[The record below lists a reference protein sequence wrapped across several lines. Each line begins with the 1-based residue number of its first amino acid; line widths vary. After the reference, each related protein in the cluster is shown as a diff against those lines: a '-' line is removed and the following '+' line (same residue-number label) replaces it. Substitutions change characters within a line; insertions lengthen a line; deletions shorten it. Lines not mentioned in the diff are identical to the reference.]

1 MASAS
6 ASESA
11 SAADDDAALVVVGPS
26 GAVLEW
32 SREAG
37 ELFGR
42 TASDAVGRPAWELL
56 PAPADGRPLPAGDG
70 VNPDELVVR
79 QVTRGDGSRAWGLFR
94 AAPAGDDDPL
104 GQALLRA
111 LFTMSPIGMHVLDPE
126 LRVLRVNMA
135 AGGVSGIPAEQLIGH
150 RLEDVARLTSPEA
163 TSAMI
168 KEVLTTG
175 EPAVDR
181 IVGAN
186 PPTDPTRE
194 HLYQVSVFPLR
205 DPGGQV
211 LGTAASVV
219 DVTGREQALSRTR
232 LLNAVREGVGRTLEM
247 NTTCAELVRV
257 LVPDFADDAE
267 VDLLDPVI
275 RGDEP
280 PLAPVPLE
288 MPLRRMAFAPAD
300 GPHEGGAGP
309 FRFPAAW
316 SQSLTDLRPHLIVHD
331 PEPGSLPSEVHSVLI
346 TPLTL
351 RGGVLGTLSLH
362 RSAGRT
368 PFDQEDLDLALEL
381 AARTALH
388 IDNSRRY
395 TREHTI
401 AVTLQRHLLPQD
413 PPRRDAL
420 ETSHFHRPRGA
431 GGGWSDVIPL
441 SGARVAFTVG
451 RVSGEG
457 IQSTAAMGQLR
468 TAIHALS
475 SLDLEC
481 DELLARLNDTA
492 ARLAA
497 ERAAVDS
504 GRLPREEALTA
515 SLAYGIYDPLT
526 LSCTIALAGHPPPL
540 LVHPDGTTE
549 IPDLPSAPALGE
561 DIDGAVFAATSLDLR
576 AGTVVALHT
585 DVFLGQDGSRAGERR
600 DDLLR
605 SLAGTGRPLEELC
618 GDAVRAVAPDGGHAD
633 DAILLLVRTHA
644 LGADRVAGWDL
655 PPEPSAVAAARDW
668 VRRRLTEWG
677 LDALTFGTELIVS
690 ELATNAI
697 RYGTPPLQV
706 RLVNGPTLTCEVS
719 DSSFVAPH
727 LRHARTTDEGGRGL
741 FICAELAQRWGARF
755 TSRGKTIWTE
765 QALPTPGA
773 PARP

>member
-6 ASESA
+6 
-11 SAADDDAALVVVGPS
+11 DDVPLVVVGAS

-32 SREAG
+32 SLEA
-37 ELFGR
+37 EALFGR
-42 TASDAVGRPAWELL
+42 TESTALGRPVRELL
-56 PAPADGRPLPAGDG
+56 PAPADGEAWLTRAGTPRAGLLVRP
-70 VNPDELVVR
+70 
-79 QVTRGDGSRAWGLFR
+79 VTCRDGSHAWGLYR
-94 AAPAGDDDPL
+94 TVSDRHEDPL
-104 GQALLRA
+104 GEALLRA
-111 LFTMSPIGMHVLDPE
+111 LFTVSPIGMQVLDPE
-126 LRVLRVNMA
+126 LRVLRVNTA
-135 AGGVSGIPAEQLIGH
+135 AGGVSGIPAEQLIGRRMTEVI
-150 RLEDVARLTSPEA
+150 RLSSPAA
-163 TSAMI
+163 TTAML
-168 KEVLTTG
+168 KEVLATG
-175 EPAVDR
+175 EPALDR

-205 DPGGQV
+205 DADGQN
-211 LGTAASVV
+211 LGLASSVV
-219 DVTGREQALSRTR
+219 DVTGREHALSRTR
-232 LLNAVREGVGRTLEM
+232 VLDALREGVGHTLEM
-247 NTTCAELVRV
+247 DTTCAELLRV
-257 LVPDFADDAE
+257 LVPAFADGGE
-267 VDLLDPVI
+267 VDLLDPVL

-288 MPLRRMAFAPAD
+288 IPLRRMAFAPAGTPQAD
-300 GPHEGGAGP
+300 GGP
-309 FRFPAAW
+309 APLRFPAAW
-316 SQSLTDLRPHLIVHD
+316 SQALTDLRPHLIVHSPESGSGR
-331 PEPGSLPSEVHSVLI
+331 PEPHSTI
-346 TPLTL
+346 IAPLTL

-362 RSAGRT
+362 RSAGRAA
-368 PFDQEDLDLALEL
+368 FEQEDLELALEL

-388 IDNSRRY
+388 VDNSRRY

-401 AVTLQRHLLPQD
+401 ALTLQNHLLPQN

-420 ETSHFHRPRGA
+420 ETCHFHRPRGA

-468 TAIHALS
+468 TAIHTLS

-481 DELLARLNDTA
+481 DELLARLNDTT

-497 ERAAVDS
+497 ERAAADP
-504 GRLPREEALTA
+504 GRLPPEEALTA

-526 LSCTIALAGHPPPL
+526 LTCTIALAGHPPPL
-540 LVHPDGTTE
+540 LAHPDGTTD
-549 IPDLPSAPALGE
+549 IPDLPHAPALGE
-561 DIDGAVFAATSLDLR
+561 DSDGAVFAAASFGL
-576 AGTVVALHT
+576 GEGSVVGLYT
-585 DVFLGQDGSRAGERR
+585 DVFLGADGSRAEERR
-600 DDLLR
+600 DGLLR
-605 SLAGTGRPLEELC
+605 ALSGTGHTLEDLC
-618 GDAVRAVAPDGGHAD
+618 GEAVRSVAPDGRHAD

-644 LGADRVAGWDL
+644 LGADRVATRDL
-655 PPEPSAVAAARDW
+655 APEPSAVAEAREW
-668 VRRRLTEWG
+668 ARRRLAEWG

-697 RYGTPPLQV
+697 RYGTPPLQL

-727 LRHARTTDEGGRGL
+727 LRHARSTDEGGRGL

-755 TSRGKTIWTE
+755 TSEGKTIWTE
-765 QALPTPGA
+765 QAVPVPGTPFSSW
-773 PARP
+773 P

>member
-6 ASESA
+6 ASKSA
-11 SAADDDAALVVVGPS
+11 SEPDDDAALVVVGPS

-56 PAPADGRPLPAGDG
+56 APADGKHRRTGDAEE
-70 VNPDELVVR
+70 PDELVVR
-79 QVTRGDGSRAWGLFR
+79 LVTRGDGSRAWGLFR
-94 AAPAGDDDPL
+94 AAPAADDDPL

-111 LFTMSPIGMHVLDPE
+111 LFTMSPIGMHVLDAE

-150 RLEDVARLTSPEA
+150 RLEEVTRLTSPEA
-163 TSAMI
+163 TTAMM
-168 KEVLTTG
+168 KEVLATG
-175 EPAVDR
+175 EPALDR

-205 DPGGQV
+205 DPGGLILAV
-211 LGTAASVV
+211 AASVV

-232 LLNAVREGVGRTLEM
+232 VLNAAREGVGRTLEM
-247 NTTCAELVRV
+247 DTTCAELVRV

-288 MPLRRMAFAPAD
+288 MPLRRMAFASAD
-300 GPHEGGAGP
+300 EPHEGGSPGP

-331 PEPGSLPSEVHSVLI
+331 PEPGSLPSEVHSALI

-468 TAIHALS
+468 TAIHTLS

-497 ERAAVDS
+497 ERAAADS
-504 GRLPREEALTA
+504 GRLPQEEALTA

-549 IPDLPSAPALGE
+549 IPELPSAPALGE
-561 DIDGAVFAATSLDLR
+561 DVDGAVFAATSLDLQ
-576 AGTVVALHT
+576 AGTVIGL
-585 DVFLGQDGSRAGERR
+585 
-600 DDLLR
+600 
-605 SLAGTGRPLEELC
+605 
-618 GDAVRAVAPDGGHAD
+618 
-633 DAILLLVRTHA
+633 
-644 LGADRVAGWDL
+644 
-655 PPEPSAVAAARDW
+655 AAARDW

-697 RYGTPPLQV
+697 CYGTPPLQV

-765 QALPTPGA
+765 QAPPRPGA
-773 PARP
+773 PAQP